1 VKNRIAILTDTNS
14 GLSPEQAKAHGID
27 MVPMPVVINDET
39 FFEHQSIDQNEFFNR
54 LRQGAS
60 VRTSQPTP
68 SMLMEIW
75 DRLLEKNDHI
85 IYLPMSSGL
94 SGSYETACSMAQEYS
109 GRVYPVD
116 NHRISVTLRQSVLE
130 AKYYADLG
138 MRTEEIVQELEKDG
152 LNASIY
158 LAVNTLEYLKRGGRV
173 TPAGAAV
180 GTVLNIKPVLQI
192 QGQRLDAYRKVR
204 GMKAAMS
211 EMIHALKYD
220 RTAKFNGQKIA
231 IRAAYSGDEKLGEA
245 WRAELQTAFP
255 DLLIEKDALSVSISC
270 HTGEGALGVGIM
282 RDIWQQ

>member
-1 VKNRIAILTDTNS
+1 MKNRIAILTDTNS

-27 MVPMPVVINDET
+27 MVPMPVVINDEP
-39 FFEHQSIDQNEFFNR
+39 FFEYQSIDQNEFFNR
-54 LRQGAS
+54 LRQEAS
-60 VRTSQPTP
+60 VRTSQP
-68 SMLMEIW
+68 
-75 DRLLEKNDHI
+75 NDHI

-109 GRVYPVD
+109 GRVFPVD

-158 LAVNTLEYLKRGGRV
+158 LAVNTLEYLKRSGRV

>member
-1 VKNRIAILTDTNS
+1 MKNKIAILTDTNS

-138 MRTEEIVQELEKDG
+138 MRTEEIVH
-152 LNASIY
+152 
-158 LAVNTLEYLKRGGRV
+158 LKRSGRV

>member
-1 VKNRIAILTDTNS
+1 MKNKIAILTDTNS
-14 GLSPEQAKAHGID
+14 GLSPEWAELYGIY
-27 MVPMPVVINDET
+27 MVPMPVVINNET
-39 FFEHQSIDQNEFFNR
+39 YFEHQSIDQNEFFTR

-68 SMLMEIW
+68 HMLMEIW
-75 DRLLEKNDHI
+75 EKLLETYDHI

-94 SGSYETACSMAQEYS
+94 SGSYGTACSMAQEYS

-138 MRTEEIVQELEKDG
+138 MKADEIVQELEEDG

-158 LAVNTLEYLKRGGRV
+158 LAVNTLEHLKRSGRV
-173 TPAGAAV
+173 TPAGAAI

-192 QGQRLDAYRKVR
+192 QGQKLDAYRKVR
-204 GMKAAMS
+204 GMKAAMN
-211 EMIHALKYD
+211 EMIHALKYE
-220 RTAKFNGQKIA
+220 RETKFDGQKIA

-245 WRAELQTAFP
+245 WRIELQSAFP
-255 DLLIEKDALSVSISC
+255 DLLIEKDALSVSVSC

-282 RDIWQQ
+282 RDIWKQ

>member
-1 VKNRIAILTDTNS
+1 MKNKIAILTDTNS
-14 GLSPEQAKAHGID
+14 GLSPEWAELYGIY
-27 MVPMPVVINDET
+27 MVPMPVVINNET
-39 FFEHQSIDQNEFFNR
+39 YFEHQSIDQNEFFTR

-68 SMLMEIW
+68 HMLMEIW
-75 DRLLEKNDHI
+75 EKLLETYDHI

-94 SGSYETACSMAQEYS
+94 SGSYGTACNMAQEYS
-109 GRVYPVD
+109 GHVYPVD

-138 MRTEEIVQELEKDG
+138 MKADEIVQELEEDG

-158 LAVNTLEYLKRGGRV
+158 LAVNTLEHLKRSGRV
-173 TPAGAAV
+173 TPAGAAI

-204 GMKAAMS
+204 GMKAAMN
-211 EMIHALKYD
+211 EMIYALKYE
-220 RTAKFNGQKIA
+220 RETKFDGQKIA

-245 WRAELQTAFP
+245 WRIELQSAFP
-255 DLLIEKDALSVSISC
+255 DLLIEKDALSVSVSC

-282 RDIWQQ
+282 RDIWKQ

>member
-1 VKNRIAILTDTNS
+1 
-14 GLSPEQAKAHGID
+14 
-27 MVPMPVVINDET
+27 M
-39 FFEHQSIDQNEFFNR
+39 
-54 LRQGAS
+54 
-60 VRTSQPTP
+60 RTSQPTP

-158 LAVNTLEYLKRGGRV
+158 LAVNTLEYLKRSGRV